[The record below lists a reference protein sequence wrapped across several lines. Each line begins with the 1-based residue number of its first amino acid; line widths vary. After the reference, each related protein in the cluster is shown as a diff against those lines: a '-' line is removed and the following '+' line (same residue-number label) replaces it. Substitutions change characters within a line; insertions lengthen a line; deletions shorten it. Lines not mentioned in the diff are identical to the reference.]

1 MFSEGFRDMH
11 GSHQSNVTGDGQ
23 NALSPSTN
31 KPVKKQ
37 SVLPST
43 LQVQNLGVQRL
54 LCSLLS
60 PCSYRASVCASAV
73 LSQWGPGWGYRAH
86 FGRDAAVVAQSLLPG
101 AELCLGNSQ
110 QHAKSREET
119 HRKALQEQLRH
130 CLTTQEV
137 PAHPEGNNCLPS
149 CSGKTLTAKT
159 AEKKPVCPGLGYL
172 QLTASYLL
180 PFRALPASLK
190 YCEGTWLNSTTTL
203 PYGQAQFT

>member
-1 MFSEGFRDMH
+1 MAKMLCLLALLNLLKSKVFFP
-11 GSHQSNVTGDGQ
+11 
-23 NALSPSTN
+23 ALSRS
-31 KPVKKQ
+31 KIWVCSGC
-37 SVLPST
+37 SVA
-43 LQVQNLGVQRL
+43 
-54 LCSLLS
+54 SLA
-60 PCSYRASVCASAV
+60 RVVTEQACASAV

-86 FGRDAAVVAQSLLPG
+86 FGRDAAVMARSLLPG
-101 AELCLGNSQ
+101 AELCRGNSQ

-119 HRKALQEQLRH
+119 HRKALQEQLRR

-149 CSGKTLTAKT
+149 CSSKTLTAKT

-172 QLTASYLL
+172 QLTASCLL